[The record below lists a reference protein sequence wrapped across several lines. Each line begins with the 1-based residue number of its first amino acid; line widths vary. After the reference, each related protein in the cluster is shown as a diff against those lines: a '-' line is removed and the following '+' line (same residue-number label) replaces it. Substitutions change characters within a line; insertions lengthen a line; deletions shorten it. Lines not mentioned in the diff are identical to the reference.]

1 MPRAVVFAPHFIG
14 QEPEKGS
21 VGSLGPGAYEGLR
34 VSLRRKRQR
43 DYSKPVKV
51 TEQMVWNEKRQRF
64 DWREVR
70 RYSYRRDEYDPI
82 LVKVTGLYSVYCGQ
96 GWEPGS
102 RQSRDSSRLSDDPTS
117 WSGTTRLRWSRPGAR
132 FKRQAWSDIWC
143 RPRLCRGPDQ
153 PPRYARSIVAMSIF
167 FICSMACMARWDLS
181 GSGSLI
187 ISFMGVGMICQD
199 TPYLSFSQP
208 QTPSSP
214 PSLSRCQ

>member
-1 MPRAVVFAPHFIG
+1 
-14 QEPEKGS
+14 
-21 VGSLGPGAYEGLR
+21 
-34 VSLRRKRQR
+34 
-43 DYSKPVKV
+43 
-51 TEQMVWNEKRQRF
+51 MVWNEKRQRF

-143 RPRLCRGPDQ
+143 RPRLCRGPGERRR
-153 PPRYARSIVAMSIF
+153 PFGRL
-167 FICSMACMARWDLS
+167 LS
-181 GSGSLI
+181 LSAADIHRGGPCRCPGRRITGPLTR
-187 ISFMGVGMICQD
+187 GVGAPRTQRGVAVGDLLDAVLCRDEGWMA
-199 TPYLSFSQP
+199 LRRHKRP
-208 QTPSSP
+208 QLHVVS
-214 PSLSRCQ
+214 

>member
-1 MPRAVVFAPHFIG
+1 
-14 QEPEKGS
+14 
-21 VGSLGPGAYEGLR
+21 
-34 VSLRRKRQR
+34 
-43 DYSKPVKV
+43 
-51 TEQMVWNEKRQRF
+51 MVWNEKRQRF

-143 RPRLCRGPDQ
+143 RPRLCRGPGLGALR
-153 PPRYARSIVAMSIF
+153 PHRSVRVRLPRGALVGAHIPRMEGARP
-167 FICSMACMARWDLS
+167 R
-181 GSGSLI
+181 GGR
-187 ISFMGVGMICQD
+187 GPGGRVGRVPTRGLVGPLRRD
-199 TPYLSFSQP
+199 PGRVPAVRL
-208 QTPSSP
+208 
-214 PSLSRCQ
+214 

>member
-1 MPRAVVFAPHFIG
+1 MEHAMTVRAHDREIAEPRRSHAGLLGKWDGVVAFDVSGTVPPID
-14 QEPEKGS
+14 
-21 VGSLGPGAYEGLR
+21 GPG
-34 VSLRRKRQR
+34 
-43 DYSKPVKV
+43 P
-51 TEQMVWNEKRQRF
+51 
-64 DWREVR
+64 
-70 RYSYRRDEYDPI
+70 
-82 LVKVTGLYSVYCGQ
+82 
-96 GWEPGS
+96 

-199 TPYLSFSQP
+199 IPYLSFSQP

>member
-1 MPRAVVFAPHFIG
+1 
-14 QEPEKGS
+14 
-21 VGSLGPGAYEGLR
+21 
-34 VSLRRKRQR
+34 
-43 DYSKPVKV
+43 
-51 TEQMVWNEKRQRF
+51 MVWNEKRQRF

-143 RPRLCRGPDQ
+143 RPRLCRGPDLT
-153 PPRYARSIVAMSIF
+153 RSAIGA
-167 FICSMACMARWDLS
+167 
-181 GSGSLI
+181 
-187 ISFMGVGMICQD
+187 
-199 TPYLSFSQP
+199 
-208 QTPSSP
+208 
-214 PSLSRCQ
+214 SLSRERHARLTHCTENAEHHKSDECTRRFPSNLHILPP

>member
-1 MPRAVVFAPHFIG
+1 
-14 QEPEKGS
+14 
-21 VGSLGPGAYEGLR
+21 
-34 VSLRRKRQR
+34 
-43 DYSKPVKV
+43 
-51 TEQMVWNEKRQRF
+51 MVWNEKRQRF

-143 RPRLCRGPDQ
+143 RPRLCRGPAWPRTARAYIGSRAPGYRRATAHHCLPARRRTSGGARDQ
-153 PPRYARSIVAMSIF
+153 PSQRYPLHRTYAARSQAHSSDRVRRHGTAELDVFIVSVIATRIF
-167 FICSMACMARWDLS
+167 STTSGRS
-181 GSGSLI
+181 GS
-187 ISFMGVGMICQD
+187 
-199 TPYLSFSQP
+199 P
-208 QTPSSP
+208 
-214 PSLSRCQ
+214 